1 MENKP
6 QKLWFKAKHYGY
18 GWYPC
23 TWEGWLAVGIF
34 VVLLMIGELLFI
46 ARLKESPSLPITA
59 LFIIY
64 IISITAIL
72 LYISYKKGEK
82 PGWPWGNKK

>member
-18 GWYPC
+18 GWYPA
-23 TWEGWLAVGIF
+23 TWEGWLATGIF
-34 VVLLMIGELLFI
+34 VLLLIIGELIFI
-46 ARLKESPSLPITA
+46 AKLKASPS
-59 LFIIY
+59 
-64 IISITAIL
+64 ISVTAIFIVYILGLTSLL

-82 PGWPWGNKK
+82 PGWHWGKKK

>member
-18 GWYPC
+18 GWYPF

-82 PGWPWGNKK
+82 PGWHWGNKK